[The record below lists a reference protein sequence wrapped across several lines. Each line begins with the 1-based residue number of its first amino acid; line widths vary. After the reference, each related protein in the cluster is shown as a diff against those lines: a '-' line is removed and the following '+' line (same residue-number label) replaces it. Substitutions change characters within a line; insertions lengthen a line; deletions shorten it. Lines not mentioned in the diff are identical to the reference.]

1 MRIVR
6 LRETAL
12 LTARK
17 IQVCLGP
24 EPVLLQGPSTSS
36 PSTAVM
42 ATWWTTCT
50 ATSTP
55 SCSAARTSAARPAPS
70 STATPCLSG
79 SLCLGTAGRLGP
91 ELVGSPEEH
100 LLTPPCPGQE
110 VEASVGRA
118 APRASLQPGP
128 LSHPRGGHDNN
139 SGDDG
144 SCHLLVVGG
153 VPGPVLSTLQM

>member
-1 MRIVR
+1 
-6 LRETAL
+6 
-12 LTARK
+12 
-17 IQVCLGP
+17 
-24 EPVLLQGPSTSS
+24 
-36 PSTAVM
+36 M

-55 SCSAARTSAARPAPS
+55 SCSAAQTSAAHPAPS

-91 ELVGSPEEH
+91 ESVGSPEEH

-110 VEASVGRA
+110 VEARVGRA

-128 LSHPRGGHDNN
+128 LGHPRGGHGNS

-144 SCHLLVVGG
+144 SCHLLIVGVRQACAEHSADVTPFDLSPNTHHCLSITG
-153 VPGPVLSTLQM
+153 EHLGPS